1 MRPTRHCAPPV
12 GLTLPH
18 PNPRVRAPPPFS
30 PIPSCPCSS
39 PAGCVLRDSL
49 HLPRLDSSDQARLL
63 VITTTSPSLLC
74 RPPQP
79 LPTRAC
85 ACAPLAHWPLP
96 WRLARPVW
104 TSHKETR
111 PLPRPVPSPMHAA
124 RVAQPTPA
132 SACRSP
138 CAHCPH
144 DGVHAAQAHQLPSRP
159 DRSCPTTLRRA
170 PT

>member
-39 PAGCVLRDSL
+39 PAGRVLRDSL

-85 ACAPLAHWPLP
+85 ACVPLAHWPLP
-96 WRLARPVW
+96 WRLAVPFGQA
-104 TSHKETR
+104 TR
-111 PLPRPVPSPMHAA
+111 RQGHCPDRCHPQCMPLELPNPRQPLPVGLRA
-124 RVAQPTPA
+124 RIV
-132 SACRSP
+132 
-138 CAHCPH
+138 
-144 DGVHAAQAHQLPSRP
+144 
-159 DRSCPTTLRRA
+159 PTTASTPPKRTSCHLDSTVRVQ
-170 PT
+170 PP